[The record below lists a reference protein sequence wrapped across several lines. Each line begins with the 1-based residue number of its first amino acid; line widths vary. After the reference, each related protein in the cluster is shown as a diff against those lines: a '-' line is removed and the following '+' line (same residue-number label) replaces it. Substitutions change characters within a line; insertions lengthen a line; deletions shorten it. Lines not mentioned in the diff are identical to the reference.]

1 MALGRQH
8 GWKLVI
14 LVVVVTGFSLIVL
27 RYLGWTFV
35 VCDGPGVGPLE
46 TWNLDS
52 QGHWECLLLWNSL
65 GGPWYIQ
72 LVSVYDLVVLASDVG
87 VNLAHGW

>member
-14 LVVVVTGFSLIVL
+14 LVAVVTGLSLIVL

-35 VCDGPGVGPLE
+35 VGDGPGVGPLE

-52 QGHWECLLLWNSL
+52 HGHWECLLLWTVWVDHCIYS
-65 GGPWYIQ
+65 WF
-72 LVSVYDLVVLASDVG
+72 LVMT
-87 VNLAHGW
+87 

>member
-1 MALGRQH
+1 METCRLGGR
-8 GWKLVI
+8 GDR
-14 LVVVVTGFSLIVL
+14 IVSHCVEIFGVDL
-27 RYLGWTFV
+27 CSSIG
-35 VCDGPGVGPLE
+35 DGPGVRPLE